1 MKIEYMS
8 DEYLMNM
15 VEAIEA
21 HDMVSAPPD
30 LQSEVLARLGLAEE
44 EANGEQRAEVAEA
57 VNPIT
62 DARIDGEQ
70 RMEASESDNPMTDAR
85 IDGEQRTEASES
97 YNPITDA
104 RVDGKQRADDW
115 AQQTAPTSLTAPRRK
130 REFRIYCFKVIGASA
145 AAILIALSLP
155 VLSPEKAPTPTKQEV
170 LGAST
175 ATDSTVNTNVLGNI
189 INEIVTS
196 AGLIE
201 GQTGAQAG
209 EPTGGQPDELT
220 REHTSAQAGEPKMGQ
235 TDAQPGGSDENV
247 TDESGKSNE
256 GFYRNL
262 DRGVLRKLGSS
273 RNIGDY
279 FNGVD

>member
-30 LQSEVLARLGLAEE
+30 LQSEVFAKLGLTEK
-44 EANGEQRAEVAEA
+44 NDEQPVGAPSVA
-57 VNPIT
+57 
-62 DARIDGEQ
+62 
-70 RMEASESDNPMTDAR
+70 
-85 IDGEQRTEASES
+85 
-97 YNPITDA
+97 
-104 RVDGKQRADDW
+104 
-115 AQQTAPTSLTAPRRK
+115 RRK
-130 REFRIYCFKVIGASA
+130 RKFRIYCFKVIGASA

-170 LGAST
+170 VGSMT
-175 ATDSTVNTNVLGNI
+175 ATDIGGKDGVVGNI
-189 INEIVTS
+189 FKELASFRGS
-196 AGLIE
+196 AVE
-201 GQTGAQAG
+201 SANDSQG
-209 EPTGGQPDELT
+209 EP
-220 REHTSAQAGEPKMGQ
+220 
-235 TDAQPGGSDENV
+235 N
-247 TDESGKSNE
+247 DESANE
-256 GFYRNL
+256 SPNETDNSPKGTDGIIKRL

>member
-8 DEYLMNM
+8 DEDLMNM
-15 VEAIEA
+15 IDEIEA

-44 EANGEQRAEVAEA
+44 EADGEQRAKASEFDNLMTDAGIDGKQRAEVAEV

-70 RMEASESDNPMTDAR
+70 KSEVTEFDNPTIDAQA
-85 IDGEQRTEASES
+85 DSEQKAG
-97 YNPITDA
+97 DL
-104 RVDGKQRADDW
+104 
-115 AQQTAPTSLTAPRRK
+115 AQKSAPTSLTATRRK
-130 REFRIYCFKVIGASA
+130 REYRNYCFKVIGASA
-145 AAILIALSLP
+145 AAILITFALPL
-155 VLSPEKAPTPTKQEV
+155 LSAQKAPTPTKQEV

-175 ATDSTVNTNVLGNI
+175 ATDSKVNNNVWGNI

-196 AGLIE
+196 AGLTE
-201 GQTGAQAG
+201 EQTD
-209 EPTGGQPDELT
+209 EPTGGQT
-220 REHTSAQAGEPKMGQ
+220 GE
-235 TDAQPGGSDENV
+235 QPGGSDENV

-262 DRGVLRKLGSS
+262 DRGILRKIGSS

-279 FNGVD
+279 IYGIN